1 MPIDL
6 TRLAT
11 ARLALRP
18 VAAADIGFVAE
29 LFARPELTAHRP
41 DPRPDSHAAVVAR
54 LEADGVHWAR
64 HGFGRWLLTAE
75 DHPVGLGGLTVKDGF
90 DGLNLSYHLHPDHW
104 GKGYAT
110 EFARAALEV
119 AFGPLRAPRV
129 VGLVRPANPAS
140 RAVLERLGFR
150 YERSLPLQGAPTDLF
165 ALDAP
170 G

>member
-6 TRLAT
+6 TLLET

-18 VAAADIGFVAE
+18 VAANDIGFAAE

-41 DPRPDSHAAVVAR
+41 DPRPDSRDAVVAR
-54 LEADGVHWAR
+54 LEADGAHWAQ
-64 HGFGRWLLTAE
+64 HGFGRWLLSA
-75 DHPVGLGGLTVKDGF
+75 DGVPVGLGGLTVKEGV

-110 EFARAALEV
+110 EFARTALDV
-119 AFGPLRAPRV
+119 AFGPLQAPRV

-150 YERSLPLQGAPTDLF
+150 HERSLPLHGAPTDLF
-165 ALDAP
+165 ALERP
-170 G
+170 T